1 MKFDELIKKE
11 RIKQGMSQKK
21 LAEAAGV
28 TIRAIAY
35 WENGQRLMSVENAD
49 KVFKALNIQVV
60 LGAQGDTLTGRSGK
74 HDLHT

>member
-49 KVFKALNIQVV
+49 KVFKALNIQVI
-60 LGAQGDTLTGRSGK
+60 LGAQDDRK
-74 HDLHT
+74 E